1 MNGTSTI
8 EPVTVKQT
16 EEERNYI
23 SLSRGPVTL
32 AVDSRLGKS
41 ADAVFNFDVKDGKVE
56 AKVVDAEGFGC
67 IEMLELTETNGET
80 TRLIDYASAGRDW
93 ETLIAAWMK
102 TK

>member
-16 EEERNYI
+16 EEERSYI
-23 SLSRGPVTL
+23 SLSRGPITL
-32 AVDSRLGKS
+32 AVDSSLGKS
-41 ADAVFNFDVKDGKVE
+41 ADAVFSFDVNDG
-56 AKVVDAEGFGC
+56 VVDATLVEAVDFPC
-67 IEMLELTETNGET
+67 IEMLEIVEANGEK
-80 TRLIDYASAGRDW
+80 TRLVDYASAGRDW